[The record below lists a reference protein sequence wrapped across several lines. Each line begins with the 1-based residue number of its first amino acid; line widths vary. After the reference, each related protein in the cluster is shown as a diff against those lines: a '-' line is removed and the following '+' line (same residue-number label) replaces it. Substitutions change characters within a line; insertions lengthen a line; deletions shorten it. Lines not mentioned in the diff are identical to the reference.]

1 MQRTNRPEEQT
12 KRKAVALTEG
22 MIQYAEQVKGD
33 KRRATAFLKKA
44 GLLNEDG
51 KLAKEY
57 AA

>member
-1 MQRTNRPEEQT
+1 MQSDKRPEEQA
-12 KRKAVALTEG
+12 KRKAVALTDG

-44 GLLNEDG
+44 GMLNQNG

>member
-1 MQRTNRPEEQT
+1 MCTEKRPENHT
-12 KRKAVALTEG
+12 KRRAVVLTDE
-22 MIQYAEQVKGD
+22 MIQYAEQMKGD

-44 GLLNEDG
+44 GLLNKKG